1 MILIL
6 IVILSG
12 CVTGISSSDLAGEY
26 FNIGNAYFDLKKYDK
41 AVFYYKEAYKL
52 DNTLLKARFNIAL
65 SYIALNRNDTAD
77 NILTELLEK
86 DSANVKILA
95 SLAYSYHM
103 EGKDEEALSEL
114 NKILTISPENTDAR
128 NNMAV
133 ILWKLDRKT
142 EAAEEFKKLL
152 KYAPDDIGT
161 EYNLGKILTEEGK
174 IDEALKYLDNYI
186 QVKPEDYKALNT
198 AAEAYTGLE
207 DYSKAL
213 KAYST
218 SLSINDKQAEI
229 WFKRAYIL
237 LTKVEDPDKGLT
249 YLRQSLELGY
259 RNDKKFAE
267 LLNADDLMEKDKVK
281 DLFKGL
287 NIRVKGENKKT
298 SGEQPA
304 GGAESGHVPNGKN
317 KYPQ

>member
-6 IVILSG
+6 IIILSG
-12 CVTGISSSDLAGEY
+12 CVTGITPSDLAGEY

-52 DNTLLKARFNIAL
+52 DNTLFKARFNIAL

-77 NILTELLEK
+77 KILAELLKK
-86 DSANVKILA
+86 DSENVRILA

-103 EGKDEEALSEL
+103 EGKDKEALSEL

-128 NNMAV
+128 NNMAI
-133 ILWKLDRKT
+133 ILWKQDRKA

-174 IDEALKYLDNYI
+174 FDEALKYLDNYI
-186 QVKPEDYKALNT
+186 QAKPEDYNALNT

-207 DYSKAL
+207 NYSKAL

-218 SLSINDKQAEI
+218 SLSIDDKQAEI

-259 RNDKKFAE
+259 RNDKNFTE
-267 LLNADDLMEKDKVK
+267 LLNADDLLEKDKVK

-287 NIRVKGENKKT
+287 NIRVKGENDKT
-298 SGEQPA
+298 YGEPPTGRAEFGHIPNRA
-304 GGAESGHVPNGKN
+304 GT
-317 KYPQ
+317 YPQ